1 MNGSVAIEQNHEALK
16 RIVASLM
23 AMAGLAGGAA
33 FTSPL
38 RGSEGRVSAGS
49 QPPPDDAAG
58 RATCLARPSDP
69 LKGEVEAGHA
79 ATLPRHLWLAVLRLL
94 RPAEAAAR
102 RLIIAAAR
110 GLVVEPPRQRAPRP
124 KPEPIEPLLRRLG
137 IAIVV
142 SPADLAAE
150 ARRARAKGGKGDG
163 GVTKPC
169 AGRVPAFPLLDP
181 LSDPFAW
188 YRRPRVAARS
198 VPRILCP
205 GVIEPFRLPPPLS
218 RDDPIDAARLAL
230 RLAALAAALDDLPG
244 QARRFARWKANR
256 DALCAQE
263 KRHDAAIA
271 RNKRHDGLRAQ
282 GGTQA
287 RRRIRRFSPLR
298 GGPPPGGR
306 LTRWEPGTTGGRRG
320 SGPLREIDYILAHCH
335 ALARYA
341 LEYPDTS

>member
-1 MNGSVAIEQNHEALK
+1 M
-16 RIVASLM
+16 
-23 AMAGLAGGAA
+23 
-33 FTSPL
+33 
-38 RGSEGRVSAGS
+38 
-49 QPPPDDAAG
+49 
-58 RATCLARPSDP
+58 
-69 LKGEVEAGHA
+69 
-79 ATLPRHLWLAVLRLL
+79 
-94 RPAEAAAR
+94 
-102 RLIIAAAR
+102 
-110 GLVVEPPRQRAPRP
+110 
-124 KPEPIEPLLRRLG
+124 EPILRKLG

-142 SPADLAAE
+142 SPADLAA
-150 ARRARAKGGKGDG
+150 RARKAKAKGGKEGGD
-163 GVTKPC
+163 VAKRC

-230 RLAALAAALDDLPG
+230 RLTALAAALDDLPG
-244 QARRFARWKANR
+244 QARRFARWKASR
-256 DALCAQE
+256 
-263 KRHDAAIA
+263 DAAIARRKRQEALSAQTMSA
-271 RNKRHDGLRAQ
+271 RNKRHDALRAQ
-282 GGTQA
+282 GGTHT

-320 SGPLREIDYILAHCH
+320 SGPLREIDYVLAHCH

-341 LEYPDTS
+341 LDYPDTS

>member
-1 MNGSVAIEQNHEALK
+1 
-16 RIVASLM
+16 
-23 AMAGLAGGAA
+23 
-33 FTSPL
+33 
-38 RGSEGRVSAGS
+38 
-49 QPPPDDAAG
+49 
-58 RATCLARPSDP
+58 
-69 LKGEVEAGHA
+69 
-79 ATLPRHLWLAVLRLL
+79 
-94 RPAEAAAR
+94 
-102 RLIIAAAR
+102 
-110 GLVVEPPRQRAPRP
+110 
-124 KPEPIEPLLRRLG
+124 
-137 IAIVV
+137 
-142 SPADLAAE
+142 
-150 ARRARAKGGKGDG
+150 
-163 GVTKPC
+163 
-169 AGRVPAFPLLDP
+169 
-181 LSDPFAW
+181 SDPFAW

>member
-1 MNGSVAIEQNHEALK
+1 MAIEQNHEALK

-69 LKGEVEAGHA
+69 FKGEVEAGHA
-79 ATLPRHLWLAVLRLL
+79 PTLPRHLWLAVLRLL

-110 GLVVEPPRQRAPRP
+110 GMVVPPPRPREARP
-124 KPEPIEPLLRRLG
+124 KSEPIEPLLRRLG

-142 SPADLAAE
+142 SPADLAAR
-150 ARRARAKGGKGDG
+150 ARRARAKDGKGGD
-163 GVTKPC
+163 VAKRC
-169 AGRVPAFPLLDP
+169 AARVPAFPLLDP

-218 RDDPIDAARLAL
+218 RDDPIDATRLAL
-230 RLAALAAALDDLPG
+230 RLTALAAALDDLPG
-244 QARRFARWKANR
+244 QARRFARWKASR
-256 DALCAQE
+256 DALRAQE

-271 RNKRHDGLRAQ
+271 RRKRQEALSAQ
-282 GGTQA
+282 TMSAQHK
-287 RRRIRRFSPLR
+287 R
-298 GGPPPGGR
+298 
-306 LTRWEPGTTGGRRG
+306 
-320 SGPLREIDYILAHCH
+320 
-335 ALARYA
+335 
-341 LEYPDTS
+341 